1 MSQIAR
7 ALGIEA
13 YSPTAE
19 WRTLFRLKPTHR
31 REFVYGFL
39 LRLIVGLFAIAIPSI
54 CVMLIGALNGWHL
67 TRGLLVFYGLF
78 ICTIILTGEH
88 VRSRVYER
96 FVKVV
101 EPSKGVT
108 GVDSNTSR
116 VETITAE
123 FQKGR
128 LARPMSLTQRWL
140 KRAFDVLFASF
151 ALIFLFPL
159 LVVAAIV
166 VKFESPGPVLFRQ
179 LRMGF
184 NGRPFSI
191 LKFRTM
197 SVDDGRLTRVGRYLR
212 MTSIDELPQLVN
224 VLIGDISVVGPRPH
238 SMADDNK
245 FQQALR
251 NYAFARHVKPGL
263 TGWAQVHGLRGVM
276 TTPEHVEH
284 RIEYDLWY
292 IDNWSLRLDASIL
305 LKTAVEVLRRRDAY

>member
-13 YSPTAE
+13 YSPIAE
-19 WRTLFRLKPTHR
+19 WKALFRLKPTHR

-39 LRLIVGLFAIAIPSI
+39 LRLIVGLLAVAIPSI

-67 TRGLLVFYGLF
+67 TPGLLVFYGLF
-78 ICTIILTGEH
+78 ICVIILTGEH
-88 VRSRVYER
+88 MRSRVYER

-101 EPSKGVT
+101 EPSNGAT
-108 GVDSNTSR
+108 GADSTASR

-123 FQKGR
+123 KGR

-140 KRAFDVLFASF
+140 KRAFDVLFASL

-159 LVVAAIV
+159 LIVAAVV
-166 VKFESPGPVLFRQ
+166 VKFESSGPVLFRQ
-179 LRMGF
+179 RRMGF

-197 SVDDGRLTRVGRYLR
+197 SVDDGGLTRVGRYLR

-224 VLIGDISVVGPRPH
+224 VLIGDLSIVGPRPH
-238 SMADDNK
+238 PMAHDNK

-251 NYAFARHVKPGL
+251 NYAFRRHMKPGL
-263 TGWAQVHGLRGVM
+263 TGWAQVHGLRGGM
-276 TTPEHVEH
+276 TTPEHVE
-284 RIEYDLWY
+284 RRLEYDLWY
-292 IDNWSLRLDASIL
+292 IENWSLGLDASIV